1 MSYTPLDR
9 SFLTSTLL
17 KEGAMVVAC
26 WTLVLAA
33 ADKNGE
39 SDMQPSAAASL
50 LRVSDEET
58 EKAFEVLYAPDP
70 KSRNE
75 ECQGRRILRLDNGHW
90 QVVSHGKYQALA
102 SKAMAHARQKKYDQ
116 NKRVRERGL
125 SDGEGICEFRGCYD
139 KSSGQVE
146 GKYVCTK
153 HAFEKIEEE
162 PND

>member
-26 WTLVLAA
+26 WTLILAA

-58 EKAFEVLYAPDP
+58 EKAFAVLEAPDP

-75 ECQGRRILRLDNGHW
+75 ESQGRRIIKLDNGHW

-116 NKRVRERGL
+116 NKRVRERGM
-125 SDGEGICEFRGCYD
+125 SDTEGVCEYRGCYAQ
-139 KSSGQVE
+139 SSGKV
-146 GKYVCTK
+146 GDKLVCSK
-153 HAFEKIEEE
+153 HAFEKIEDEE
-162 PND
+162 